1 MVLAGAFVLAVAA
14 VIGVVSR
21 CSPFGAV
28 LLGTLFVTKESTHR

>member
-1 MVLAGAFVLAVAA
+1 MVLAGAFVPAVG
-14 VIGVVSR
+14 VTGVVSR